1 MENALDAFRAI
12 SGTDEAK
19 NALSLIQVYFNNI
32 VKDPQNQKFRR
43 IRISNPK
50 FYSSIW
56 QLEQARTFLLLSG
69 FEQEGEFLVLP
80 SSIKL
85 DGTKLLLDEAFGVSS
100 ANEARKHKY
109 VSGSLHTNDKSTVL
123 KLNSQKVDSLF
134 DQDIKADLTLLS
146 YMKEMGYNVTAAEKA
161 LIATKNEGVQPAI
174 DWINQNPYEEIV
186 KLKQVEVVPQENTEG
201 TSKFPNNSNTFDSG
215 AHVQPAP
222 VSRYQKTIAER
233 HKFQEKVR
241 LEAIEEAKL
250 EKQRKKL
257 QREYLLK
264 DLKDEKDEKL
274 EKAKHAKLAAESSS
288 ETSTYAAVDQTVHD
302 GESLLIDLK
311 IRLPDGEVLSISLSS
326 DSTIET
332 LYQEVRRLWPENGEQ
347 QVSRDFVLMTSFPQ
361 RRITDMENS
370 LASAGLGRRAAL
382 VVQRLHEQESDSNN
396 G

>member
-1 MENALDAFRAI
+1 M
-12 SGTDEAK
+12 
-19 NALSLIQVYFNNI
+19 
-32 VKDPQNQKFRR
+32 
-43 IRISNPK
+43 
-50 FYSSIW
+50 
-56 QLEQARTFLLLSG
+56 
-69 FEQEGEFLVLP
+69 
-80 SSIKL
+80 
-85 DGTKLLLDEAFGVSS
+85 
-100 ANEARKHKY
+100 
-109 VSGSLHTNDKSTVL
+109 
-123 KLNSQKVDSLF
+123 
-134 DQDIKADLTLLS
+134 
-146 YMKEMGYNVTAAEKA
+146 
-161 LIATKNEGVQPAI
+161 
-174 DWINQNPYEEIV
+174 PYYGIG
-186 KLKQVEVVPQENTEG
+186 LYLENTSCTYLRRMG
-201 TSKFPNNSNTFDSG
+201 LFSISSL
-215 AHVQPAP
+215 VQPAP
-222 VSRYQKTIAER
+222 VSRFQKTIAER

-288 ETSTYAAVDQTVHD
+288 ETSTSVAVDQAIDD

-332 LYQEVRRLWPENGEQ
+332 LYQEVRRLWPENGEE

-382 VVQRLHEQESDSNN
+382 VVQRLHEQGRLTQGDGTESDSNN
-396 G
+396 GKD

>member
-19 NALSLIQVYFNNI
+19 NALSLIQVYFI

-50 FYSSIW
+50 FYASIW

-100 ANEARKHKY
+100 ANEARKHD

-146 YMKEMGYNVTAAEKA
+146 YMKEMGYNVTVAEKA
-161 LIATKNEGVQPAI
+161 LIATKNGGVQPAI

-186 KLKQVEVVPQENTEG
+186 KLQQVEVVPQENTEG
-201 TSKFPNNSNTFDSG
+201 TSKFSNNSNTFDSR

-288 ETSTYAAVDQTVHD
+288 ETSTCAPVDQTVHD

-332 LYQEVRRLWPENGEQ
+332 LYQEVRKLWPENGEQ
-347 QVSRDFVLMTSFPQ
+347 QVSR
-361 RRITDMENS
+361 
-370 LASAGLGRRAAL
+370 LGRRAAL
-382 VVQRLHEQESDSNN
+382 VVQRLHEQGRLTQGGGTESDSNN
-396 G
+396 GKD